1 MVKKTKL
8 WIYILIIIIAVAIA
22 GAIIFGIYA
31 TKNISY
37 AAEDN
42 RAVLN
47 VEIPITEKDKTK
59 EINIE
64 EIVENN
70 TKTKKIE
77 VLEEQEIDVEFTTQ
91 YIENSS
97 LSKGK
102 IQTLQ
107 EGSDGKQIAILK
119 NVYEGENLISS
130 SQISSQITKASI
142 DKIVQIGTGA
152 YSNTYVPVAGDELK
166 VTSTTLSIRV
176 SPELNSEK
184 LVTINQGEKVTL
196 REKKDDWY
204 YVVYENFLGWAEKD
218 SLEYVNPNGTGDGDE
233 NNICYSKD
241 ELIQDVGFS
250 MLLNKP
256 SGLTLEQFKKI
267 FENDSKDKNNVFKEN
282 AEYFYYAEQQ
292 YNINGIFVAAVG
304 IHESGWGTSSISKSK
319 KNLFGYGAYDRDPS
333 GSAYAF
339 QTYSEGIDLISRV
352 FMKYYLNPAGTSIY
366 GGEKAAGTYYEG
378 ATLTAVNKRY
388 ATDKNWANGVYKWMT
403 YLYNKL

>member
-130 SQISSQITKASI
+130 SQISSQITKA
-142 DKIVQIGTGA
+142 
-152 YSNTYVPVAGDELK
+152 
-166 VTSTTLSIRV
+166 
-176 SPELNSEK
+176 
-184 LVTINQGEKVTL
+184 
-196 REKKDDWY
+196 
-204 YVVYENFLGWAEKD
+204 
-218 SLEYVNPNGTGDGDE
+218 
-233 NNICYSKD
+233 
-241 ELIQDVGFS
+241 
-250 MLLNKP
+250 
-256 SGLTLEQFKKI
+256 
-267 FENDSKDKNNVFKEN
+267 
-282 AEYFYYAEQQ
+282 
-292 YNINGIFVAAVG
+292 
-304 IHESGWGTSSISKSK
+304 
-319 KNLFGYGAYDRDPS
+319 
-333 GSAYAF
+333 
-339 QTYSEGIDLISRV
+339 
-352 FMKYYLNPAGTSIY
+352 
-366 GGEKAAGTYYEG
+366 
-378 ATLTAVNKRY
+378 
-388 ATDKNWANGVYKWMT
+388 
-403 YLYNKL
+403 